1 MTAEDLK
8 ERIPESALVFVASR
22 SSGPGGQNVNKVNTK
37 IELRFNIID
46 SGVFSGGEKAL
57 LIEKLGKKLNRSGEL
72 IIRSQSQR
80 TQSGNRNRAV
90 EKLLMILAESLTEDP
105 ERIKTSPTRQSVTR
119 RLDEKRRHAG
129 IKRIRSKKDV
139 TGESE

>member
-1 MTAEDLK
+1 MTAEELK
-8 ERIPESALVFVASR
+8 ERIPESALVFIASR

-37 IELRFNIID
+37 IELRFNIIE
-46 SGVFSGGEKAL
+46 SGIFSGEEKML
-57 LIEKLGKKLNRSGEL
+57 LIEKLGKKINRSGEL

>member
-1 MTAEDLK
+1 MTAEELK

-37 IELRFNIID
+37 IELRFNIIESD
-46 SGVFSGGEKAL
+46 VFSGEEKAL
-57 LIEKLGKKLNRSGEL
+57 LIEKLGKKINRSGEL

-90 EKLLMILAESLTEDP
+90 EKLLMVLAGALTEDP

-129 IKRIRSKKDV
+129 IKRIRSKKDIA
-139 TGESE
+139 GETE

>member
-1 MTAEDLK
+1 MTPEEIKGRIFKDELK
-8 ERIPESALVFVASR
+8 FSTSR
-22 SSGPGGQNVNKVNTK
+22 SAGPGGQNVNKVNTK
-37 IELRFNIID
+37 IELRFNVIESD
-46 SGVFSGGEKAL
+46 VFSGEEKAL
-57 LIEKLGKKLNRSGEL
+57 LIEKLGKKINRSGEL

-90 EKLLMILAESLTEDP
+90 EKLLMVLAGALTEDP

-129 IKRIRSKKDV
+129 IKRIRSKKDIA
-139 TGESE
+139 GETE

>member
-1 MTAEDLK
+1 M
-8 ERIPESALVFVASR
+8 VFVASR

-37 IELRFNIID
+37 IELRFNIIESD
-46 SGVFSGGEKAL
+46 VFSGEEKAL
-57 LIEKLGKKLNRSGEL
+57 LIEKLGKKINRSGEL

-90 EKLLMILAESLTEDP
+90 EKLLMVLAGALTEDP

-129 IKRIRSKKDV
+129 IKRIRSKKDIA
-139 TGESE
+139 GETE

>member
-1 MTAEDLK
+1 MTAEELK

-37 IELRFNIID
+37 IELRFNIIESD
-46 SGVFSGGEKAL
+46 VFSGEEKAL
-57 LIEKLGKKLNRSGEL
+57 LIEKLGKKINRSGEL

-129 IKRIRSKKDV
+129 IKRIRSKKDIA
-139 TGESE
+139 GETE

>member
-1 MTAEDLK
+1 MTVEELK

-37 IELRFNIID
+37 IELRFNIIE
-46 SGVFSGGEKAL
+46 SGVFSDEEKAL
-57 LIEKLGKKLNRSGEL
+57 LIEKLGKKINRSGEL

-129 IKRIRSKKDV
+129 IKRIRSKKDIA
-139 TGESE
+139 GETE

>member
-1 MTAEDLK
+1 MTAEELK

-37 IELRFNIID
+37 IELRFNIIESD
-46 SGVFSGGEKAL
+46 VFSGEEKAL
-57 LIEKLGKKLNRSGEL
+57 LIEKLGKKINRSGEL

-90 EKLLMILAESLTEDP
+90 EKLLMILAEALTEDP

-129 IKRIRSKKDV
+129 IKRIRSKKDIA
-139 TGESE
+139 GETE

>member
-1 MTAEDLK
+1 MTVEELK

-37 IELRFNIID
+37 IELRFNIIE
-46 SGVFSGGEKAL
+46 SGVFSDKEKAL
-57 LIEKLGKKLNRSGEL
+57 LIEKLGKKINRSGEL

-129 IKRIRSKKDV
+129 IKRIRSKKDIA
-139 TGESE
+139 GETE

>member
-37 IELRFNIID
+37 IELRFNIIE
-46 SGVFSGGEKAL
+46 SVVFSDEEKAL
-57 LIEKLGKKLNRSGEL
+57 LIEKLGKKLNRHGEL

-80 TQSGNRNRAV
+80 SQSGNRNRAV
-90 EKLLMILAESLTEDP
+90 EKLLMILAEALTEDP

>member
-1 MTAEDLK
+1 M
-8 ERIPESALVFVASR
+8 VFVASR

>member
-1 MTAEDLK
+1 LTAEDLK

>member
-1 MTAEDLK
+1 MTAEELK

-37 IELRFNIID
+37 IELRFNIIE
-46 SGVFSGGEKAL
+46 SVVFSDEEKAL
-57 LIEKLGKKLNRSGEL
+57 LIEKLGKKLNRHGEL

-80 TQSGNRNRAV
+80 SQSGNRNRAV

-129 IKRIRSKKDV
+129 IKQIRSKKDI
-139 TGESE
+139 TRETE

>member
-1 MTAEDLK
+1 MTAEELK

-37 IELRFNIID
+37 IELRFNIIE
-46 SGVFSGGEKAL
+46 SVVFSDEEKAL
-57 LIEKLGKKLNRSGEL
+57 LIEKLGKKLNRHGEL

-80 TQSGNRNRAV
+80 SQSGNRNRAV
-90 EKLLMILAESLTEDP
+90 EKLLMILAEALTEDP

-129 IKRIRSKKDV
+129 IKQIRSKKDIARE
-139 TGESE
+139 TE

>member
-1 MTAEDLK
+1 LTVEELK

-37 IELRFNIID
+37 IELRFNIIE
-46 SGVFSGGEKAL
+46 SGVFSDEEKAL
-57 LIEKLGKKLNRSGEL
+57 LIEKLGKKINRSGEL

-129 IKRIRSKKDV
+129 IKRIRSKKDIA
-139 TGESE
+139 GETE